1 MRGGPFFMRWGTQ
14 GVFPAEPVCESQSF
28 LLVGVRGVLQLEW
41 IFRGENHLP
50 VSMSATTPLLLFH
63 VV

>member
-1 MRGGPFFMRWGTQ
+1 MRWGTQ